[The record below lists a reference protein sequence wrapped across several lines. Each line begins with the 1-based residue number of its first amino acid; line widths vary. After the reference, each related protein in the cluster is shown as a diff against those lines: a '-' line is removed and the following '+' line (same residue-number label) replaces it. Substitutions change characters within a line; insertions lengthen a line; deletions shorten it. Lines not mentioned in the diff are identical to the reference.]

1 MEANEGITQ
10 EKGGGMK
17 ECNHWL
23 SYRDIPEMKP
33 MLTDEG
39 NDATPHEC
47 VRCKAILYRVHLRPA
62 RGGRGT

>member
-1 MEANEGITQ
+1 
-10 EKGGGMK
+10 MK